1 MTGVPL
7 LGGTANVGS
16 VVRVGDTVRRPSHSS
31 SELVQAFLRHLREA
45 GVERVPEPLGFD
57 EDGREVLVYIPG
69 EAAHPA
75 FGPDGVMPSW
85 AATDETLIEIA
96 VLQRQ
101 LHDAAASFRVPS
113 GVVWNQAAGNYFP
126 PSSKGSLLCH
136 NDICVANVVFEQ
148 GAVVGLVDFDY
159 LRPVDRLF
167 DIAVAARHWV
177 PLVPPTDLNQ
187 GIQHVDPIERFHVF
201 CEAHELVAGA
211 RRTVIDFAI
220 EFLELA
226 RLNVPY
232 LAEQGVQGFI
242 DLVEAGYDDHNRR
255 AVDWLR
261 LSARRLVA

>member
-1 MTGVPL
+1 MTGVPFR
-7 LGGTANVGS
+7 GGTANVGA

-31 SELVQAFLRHLREA
+31 SEIVQAFLRHLREA

-57 EDGREVLVYIPG
+57 DDGREVLSYIPG

-75 FGPDGVMPSW
+75 FGPEGVMPSW
-85 AATDETLIEIA
+85 AATDATLVEIA
-96 VLQRQ
+96 VLQRE
-101 LHDAAASFRVPS
+101 LHDAAATFSVPP
-113 GVVWNQAAGNYFP
+113 GVIWNQAAGNYFP
-126 PSSKGSLLCH
+126 LSSRGSLVCH

-148 GAVVGLVDFDY
+148 GNVVGLVDFDY

-187 GIQHVDPIERFHVF
+187 GMRHVDPVERFHLF
-201 CEAHELVAGA
+201 CEAHELAANA
-211 RRTVIDFAI
+211 RRAVIDFVI

-255 AVDWLR
+255 AVEWLR
-261 LSARRLVA
+261 LSARRLVS